1 MNRPGNFRDSEDDG
15 VNLPAVKKTQFL
27 EIDQKVAAYT
37 SYIPICPLNLIISG
51 VWFAMEPKG
60 SFSKFHAT
68 QSLILGGAFFV
79 VLVVGNLL
87 AGTLTFVPFIGP
99 LLGGILSLAL
109 MLLSL
114 AFLIVSIKCM
124 IDVHHGREA
133 RLPYIGDIA
142 HQLSTG
148 P

>member
-133 RLPYIGDIA
+133 KLPYIGDIA

>member
-1 MNRPGNFRDSEDDG
+1 
-15 VNLPAVKKTQFL
+15 
-27 EIDQKVAAYT
+27 
-37 SYIPICPLNLIISG
+37 
-51 VWFAMEPKG
+51 MEPKG

-133 RLPYIGDIA
+133 KLPYIGDIA